1 MFAVL
6 KKEHTS
12 LNQQAISLNE
22 DGIMI
27 ATWCK
32 RLHDASPSVDKASLS
47 EAHQKEYSEL
57 IAAIEAY
64 GARVDAY
71 YKRTKSVII
80 LSEKFERESQGDAK
94 LRLEYMAVLGITT
107 DVTRWHNNTKKLIA
121 NIESERELAKRK
133 IAA

>member
-32 RLHDASPSVDKASLS
+32 RLHDACPNVPLS
-47 EAHQKEYSEL
+47 AAHRQEYAEL
-57 IAAIEAY
+57 IAAIDAY
-64 GARVDAY
+64 GVRVEAY

-80 LSEKFERESQGDAK
+80 LSEKFERESQSNDK

-133 IAA
+133 LAA